1 MPKEKGGRKRR
12 MGTGRRA
19 ARSKPGTTARC
30 CEPPVPP
37 FKTTV
42 HRDLLNTI
50 EEWRIVDDYEDAL
63 RDMIYFYDK
72 VRGVAGHGEGWT
84 VAEVLRMEQIR
95 KLAGG

>member
-1 MPKEKGGRKRR
+1 M
-12 MGTGRRA
+12 
-19 ARSKPGTTARC
+19 
-30 CEPPVPP
+30 
-37 FKTTV
+37 
-42 HRDLLNTI
+42 
-50 EEWRIVDDYEDAL
+50 DDYEDAL